1 MRNFSSDFRR
11 FLRPFAIVTAIALG
25 ALGSSFVQTAP
36 ADTSKTAAPA
46 AAGATATAGAPAA
59 GAAAVTGDP
68 KAGEALF
75 KANCTSCHALNKRV
89 LGPALAG
96 VTEKQSSEWLHKW
109 IKNSPAFI
117 ATGDKDAVAIYN
129 EYNKAA
135 MTPFPQ
141 FSDGDIDNIL
151 AYIKTE
157 GAKKPEAAAG
167 AAGAGANTAAAGESG
182 VSDFMLIG
190 LIAVVVIAF
199 LVILVL
205 NRVIGTLERL
215 LLKKG
220 DEIILLEDAEDEN
233 AEPKDRLATVKK
245 LAKNKKLVGFVVI
258 GIIITL
264 GSFGWMGLWNTGVQ
278 QGYQPVQPI
287 KFSHQLHAGTNQIEC
302 QYCHSGAWKSKNA
315 TIPSLNICMNCH
327 KYVQATEKYNGEIS
341 PEISKIY
348 SALDYNPETQ
358 KYGDNPRPIE
368 WVRIHNL
375 PDLAYFNHSQH
386 VKVAGIKCQKC
397 HGPIQEM
404 QEVYQYSPLTMKWC
418 INCHK
423 ETQVNSKGNPYYD
436 KVIEAHEKIKKGE
449 KVTAAVLGGIE
460 CGKCHY

>member
-11 FLRPFAIVTAIALG
+11 FFKPFVIVSIIAIGVL
-25 ALGSSFVQTAP
+25 SSSLAQTTP
-36 ADTSKTAAPA
+36 ADTSKAA
-46 AAGATATAGAPAA
+46 AAGAAPA
-59 GAAAVTGDP
+59 GAAAVTGDV

-96 VTEKQSSEWLHKW
+96 INEKQSKEWLYKW
-109 IKNSPAFI
+109 IKNSPALI
-117 ATGDKDAVAIYN
+117 ASGDKDAVAIYE

-135 MTPFPQ
+135 MSVFPQ
-141 FSDGDIDNIL
+141 LSNGDIDNIL
-151 AYIKTE
+151 AYIKVE
-157 GAKKPEAAAG
+157 GDKKPDVAAAAG
-167 AAGAGANTAAAGESG
+167 ATAGEKTADSG

-220 DEIILLEDAEDEN
+220 TEIILPDVVEDED
-233 AEPKDRLATVKK
+233 AEPKDKLATVKK
-245 LAKNKKLVGFVVI
+245 LAKNKKLVFFVVLA
-258 GIIITL
+258 IITTM

-278 QGYQPVQPI
+278 QGYQPIQPI
-287 KFSHQLHAGTNQIEC
+287 KFSHQLHAGTNQIDC

-348 SALDYNPETQ
+348 AALDYSPETQ
-358 KYGDNPRPIE
+358 KYGENPRPIE

-386 VKVAGIKCQKC
+386 VKVAGIACQKC

-423 ETQVNSKGNPYYD
+423 ETEVNSKGNPYYD
-436 KVIEAHEKIKKGE
+436 KVIAAHEKIKKGE